1 MLMLH
6 VEENNFKEIQSLF
19 NRNAVLNIDMQNK
32 TGQNALILATRNGN
46 FEIAQ
51 YLVSKNADI
60 NSQNKVLSSLKRNWL
75 IHILGW
81 TISFIY
87 RLLVWIL

>member
-19 NRNAVLNIDMQNK
+19 NRNAVLNIDLQNK

-46 FEIAQ
+46 FEIAE

-60 NSQNKVLSSLKRNWL
+60 NSQNKVRV
-75 IHILGW
+75 
-81 TISFIY
+81 F
-87 RLLVWIL
+87 